1 MKIVKGG
8 IVSGI
13 LAGTPI
19 PRMFH
24 ARQTFPRA
32 HLESAQIRAVVATE
46 MAKLGISEKIKSG
59 MRIAVTAGSRG
70 IANVATITRAIVD
83 ELRFRGAKPFIVP
96 SMGSHGGATAEGQRE
111 ILAGYGITEESM
123 GCPID
128 DTMET
133 IVLGKSSLGKP
144 VYCAKS
150 AYEADGI
157 IVSCR
162 VKPHNAFRGTYE
174 SGILKMMVVG
184 LGKREGAESVHR
196 DGMGKIAENLIE
208 NARVVLQEAPILFAM
223 PCVEN
228 AYDETLLIEA
238 VSKDRI
244 LEREPA
250 LLKLAFENM
259 PRILVGEADVLIV
272 DEIGKNYSGTGVDP
286 NVTGTFSTEFAS
298 GGLSAQRTCMLR
310 LSEVSHGNGLGTGL
324 ANVIT
329 AKLFDALDGEKMY
342 PNCLTSTVL
351 KSAMIPMVV
360 ADEREAIQACLRTLN
375 GVEAGAARVVRI
387 ANSLHIDNIMLSE
400 AYYDDVLRGS
410 YPGLEAL
417 DAPSELRFDDSG
429 DLVTPIVLES
439 AEAAQAAE
447 AFKVSEAF
455 GEWSAR

>member
-1 MKIVKGG
+1 MNIVKGG

-13 LAGTPI
+13 LAGTPV

-32 HLESAQIRAVVATE
+32 HLKNEDLHAVVATE
-46 MAKLGISEKIKSG
+46 LAKLGISEKIKPG

-70 IANVATITRAIVD
+70 IANVAVITRAIVD
-83 ELRFRGAKPFIVP
+83 ELRFRGAEPFIVP
-96 SMGSHGGATAEGQRE
+96 SMGSHGGATPEGQRE
-111 ILAGYGITEESM
+111 VLAGYGITEESM

-128 DTMET
+128 DSMEA
-133 IVLGKSSLGKP
+133 VLLGKSSLGKP

-150 AYEADGI
+150 ALEADGI

-174 SGILKMMVVG
+174 SGMLKMMVVG

-196 DGMGKIAENLIE
+196 DGMGNIAKNLVE
-208 NARVVLQEAPILFAM
+208 NARVVLREAPILFAVA
-223 PCVEN
+223 CVEN
-228 AYDETLLIEA
+228 AYDETLMIEA
-238 VSKDRI
+238 VPKDRI

-250 LLKLAFENM
+250 LLELAFANM
-259 PRILVGEADVLIV
+259 PRILVGESDVLIV

-286 NVTGTFSTEFAS
+286 NITGTFSTEYAS
-298 GGLSAQRTCMLR
+298 GGLSVQRTCMLR
-310 LSEVSHGNGLGTGL
+310 LSEASHRNGLGTGL

-329 AKLFDALDGEKMY
+329 AKLFDSLDGEKMY

-375 GVEAGAARVVRI
+375 GVDAGAARVVRI
-387 ANSLHIDNIMLSE
+387 ANSLHIDRIMLSE
-400 AYYDDVLRGS
+400 AYYDDVVSGA

-417 DAPSELRFDDSG
+417 DMPAELRFDDSG
-429 DLVTPIVLES
+429 DLVTPIAPEASDEGS
-439 AEAAQAAE
+439 AD
-447 AFKVSEAF
+447 
-455 GEWSAR
+455 

>member
-1 MKIVKGG
+1 MNIVKGG

-13 LAGTPI
+13 LARTPV

-24 ARQTFPRA
+24 ARQTFPRTHIDTGA
-32 HLESAQIRAVVATE
+32 IPTVVATE
-46 MAKLGISEKIKSG
+46 MAKLGISEKIKPG
-59 MRIAVTAGSRG
+59 MRIAITVGSRG
-70 IANVATITRAIVD
+70 VANVAVITRAIVD
-83 ELRFRGAKPFIVP
+83 ELLFREAKPFIVP

-111 ILAGYGITEESM
+111 ILAGYGITKESM

-128 DTMET
+128 DSMET
-133 IVLGKSSLGKP
+133 VILGESSRGNP
-144 VYCAKS
+144 VFCAKS

-157 IVSCR
+157 IIACR
-162 VKPHNAFRGTYE
+162 VKPHNAFRGAYE

-208 NARVVLQEAPILFAM
+208 NARVVLKAAPILFAI

-238 VSKDRI
+238 VPAERI

-250 LLKLAFENM
+250 LLQLSFANM

-298 GGLSAQRTCMLR
+298 GGLSVQRTCMLK

-329 AKLFDALDGEKMY
+329 AKLFSSLDGEKMY

-375 GVEAGAARVVRI
+375 GVEARAARVVRI
-387 ANSLHIDNIMLSE
+387 ANSLHIENIMLSE
-400 AYYDDVLRGS
+400 AYYDDVVRGS

-417 DAPSELRFDDSG
+417 DAPQELRFDDSG
-429 DLVTPIVLES
+429 DLVTPIALE
-439 AEAAQAAE
+439 AIEVAQAAE
-447 AFKVSEAF
+447 AFKFFEASNN
-455 GEWSAR
+455 GSVR

>member
-1 MKIVKGG
+1 MNIVKGG

-32 HLESAQIRAVVATE
+32 HLEAKELSAVVAIE
-46 MAKLGISEKIKSG
+46 MAKLGISEKIKPG
-59 MRIAVTAGSRG
+59 MRIAITAGSRG
-70 IANVATITRAIVD
+70 IANVAIITKAIVD

-96 SMGSHGGATAEGQRE
+96 SMGSHGGATAAGQRE
-111 ILAGYGITEESM
+111 ILADYGITEESM

-128 DTMET
+128 SSMET
-133 IVLGKSSLGKP
+133 VILGKSSLGKS

-150 AYEADGI
+150 AFEADGI

-174 SGILKMMVVG
+174 SGILKMMAVG

-196 DGMGKIAENLIE
+196 DGMGKIAENIVE
-208 NARVVLQEAPILFAM
+208 NARVVLREAPVLFAIA
-223 PCVEN
+223 CVEN

-238 VSKDRI
+238 VPKDRF

-250 LLKLAFENM
+250 LLKLAFANM

-286 NVTGTFSTEFAS
+286 NITGTFSTEFAS
-298 GGLSAQRTCMLR
+298 GGLSVQRTCMLR
-310 LSEVSHGNGLGTGL
+310 LSKVSHGNGLGIGL

-329 AKLFDALDGEKMY
+329 AKLFDSLDSEKMY

-375 GVEAGAARVVRI
+375 GVDAGAARVVRI
-387 ANSLHIDNIMLSE
+387 ANSLHIENIMLSE
-400 AYYDDVLRGS
+400 SYYDDVVGGS

-429 DLVTPIVLES
+429 DLVTPITLDE
-439 AEAAQAAE
+439 
-447 AFKVSEAF
+447 
-455 GEWSAR
+455 GGAR